1 MKNLNLQKPEEQPL
15 FEYLLLLSPTSVI
28 SEEINGF
35 KALFNEH
42 YGCSNATKSKP
53 HLTLIHFLQVESA
66 EFRIINCLDKFAKFV
81 QPIPI
86 ELNGFGQFQSHTIF
100 VKPVS
105 PYAIIQ
111 LVKDMRTKFQRLL
124 KHAVNIKPDF
134 ITAPHITISR
144 SMTAAQFENAWAVWE
159 KETYSASFVA
169 NEMTLLRRAVAT
181 ADFKPLGKYKAIQ
194 HFSFGSRVRDTQLV
208 LAL

>member
-1 MKNLNLQKPEEQPL
+1 MKNLNLQKPEDQPL

-35 KALFNEH
+35 KALFNEN

-86 ELNGFGQFQSHTIF
+86 ELNGFGKFASHTIF

-105 PYAIIQ
+105 PDAIVQ
-111 LVKDMRTKFQRLL
+111 LVKDMRTKFQQLL
-124 KHAVNIKPDF
+124 KHTVKIKPDF
-134 ITAPHITISR
+134 ITTPHITISR
-144 SMTAAQFENAWAVWE
+144 SMTETQFEDAWAVWE

-169 NEMTLLRRAVAT
+169 TEMTLLRRAVAT
-181 ADFKPLGKYKAIQ
+181 ADCRPLGKYKPIQ
-194 HFSFGSRVRDTQLV
+194 HFSFGSKVRDTQLV